1 MPLLGWIILFTA
13 VGGIASAAFAGLFLL
28 LPEKTGLRM
37 LPHFVSFAT
46 GALIGAALLGL
57 LPEAMQSVGPGG
69 AHAIGVALVVGLG
82 VFFIIEK
89 LVLWRHA
96 HSHEHEDPTER
107 EVAPRRVADSVADD
121 EAAEGHGARVVTAER
136 ARSVAFAGD
145 VGRQAAALGDSGALA
160 QSHAVATASQGARE
174 RDHEQSHG
182 GHWQDHRGYEHGR
195 GAPGHEPGHGRA
207 RQEHGDGHS
216 EYGQGDGGLVHGHS
230 ERGRGDS
237 GHGRGHR
244 ESGPGDRGHRRDSE
258 PGHGDRG
265 HGHDHGGHGHDHGR
279 EGAAG
284 VLVLIG
290 DSIHNALDGILI
302 AAAFLTSVP
311 LGLVTTLAV
320 AAHEI
325 PHRVGDFALL
335 LHAGMSRQRAMFLN
349 MATGLASVLGGIVAY
364 FGLSKA
370 QGALPY
376 ALALAAAGFLYIAVA
391 GLIPGLHRRADPRT
405 SLAQVLL
412 MGLGVGVIAWAES
425 LTG

>member
-1 MPLLGWIILFTA
+1 VIILFTA

-57 LPEAMQSVGPGG
+57 LPEAMQTVGPGG
-69 AHAIGVALVVGLG
+69 AHGIGAALVVGLG

-107 EVAPRRVADSVADD
+107 EVAAHDVTGGVTNTLARDHG
-121 EAAEGHGARVVTAER
+121 AEGHGVQVLAAER
-136 ARSVAFAGD
+136 AAENVAFAGNIGGQRA
-145 VGRQAAALGDSGALA
+145 VSGGALA
-160 QSHAVATASQGARE
+160 PSHTAGLVGHGG
-174 RDHEQSHG
+174 RDHG
-182 GHWQDHRGYEHGR
+182 GHDHGQQ
-195 GAPGHEPGHGRA
+195 GAPRGHDHGGHDLGHD
-207 RQEHGDGHS
+207 HGD
-216 EYGQGDGGLVHGHS
+216 HG
-230 ERGRGDS
+230 
-237 GHGRGHR
+237 
-244 ESGPGDRGHRRDSE
+244 
-258 PGHGDRG
+258 
-265 HGHDHGGHGHDHGR
+265 HGGHGHDHSR
-279 EGAAG
+279 DAAAG

-290 DSIHNALDGILI
+290 DSVHNALDGILI
-302 AAAFLTSVP
+302 AAAFLTNVP

-349 MATGLASVLGGIVAY
+349 MATGLASVLGGIAAY

-405 SLAQVLL
+405 SLAQVVL